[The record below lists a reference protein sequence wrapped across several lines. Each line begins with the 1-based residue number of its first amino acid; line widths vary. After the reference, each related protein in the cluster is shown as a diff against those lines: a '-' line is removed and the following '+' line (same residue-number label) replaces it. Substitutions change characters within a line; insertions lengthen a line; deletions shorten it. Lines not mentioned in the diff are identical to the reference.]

1 MDSKTILLIDDEIDI
16 RKLTKI
22 VLEGAGYKV
31 TTAFRGKRGI
41 KKAKKGKID
50 LIILD
55 VMMPDMDG
63 YEVIKN
69 LNQDKATKNIP
80 VVFFSA
86 KTQKKEIEKG
96 LSLGA
101 RGYLT
106 KPFDPEEFP
115 QKIRKFI
122 SKTERGRN
130 S

>member
-1 MDSKTILLIDDEIDI
+1 MNSKTILLIDDDIDI
-16 RKLTKI
+16 SKLTKI

-31 TTAFRGKRGI
+31 TTTFRGKEGI
-41 KKAKKGKID
+41 RKAKENKID

-69 LNQDKATKNIP
+69 LKQDKATKNIP

-101 RGYLT
+101 KGYLT
-106 KPFDPEEFP
+106 KPFNIGELP

-122 SKTERGRN
+122 S
-130 S
+130 